1 MSRRQRS
8 RNASDDS
15 DQARIDGKGLEW
27 ALTQVR
33 EWRTLVGNRA
43 EIDGHLLARQMLRLA
58 ERGLQESLCGYVIL
72 GCEWMFRLRTS
83 GPQDAQ
89 IVLARIEGRLLPF
102 LGDEAWFVTEALAAS
117 IRKLLKHHRTLAGEW
132 EDEPG
137 RVVVTEPEAIG
148 IGRVRDLRVPPA
160 PSIPSRRGPAPKPAP
175 WIAGLIIEQLVEKGR
190 DEGAQSKPRIQDL
203 LVDLISSLCGRTI
216 EKQEYTARRRSFDD
230 QELGQFAEQFR
241 SSHELFVSWAPQS
254 PQPSQSEWFRVV
266 RKRLEEFGPRN
277 TFPYDLPTVAR
288 LVQAYRVPAP
298 RRLASSRRYPVRK
311 SSTGERRGT

>member
-1 MSRRQRS
+1 MSRRKRS
-8 RNASDDS
+8 RNASDES
-15 DQARIDGKGLEW
+15 DQARIDGEGLTW

-33 EWRTLVGNRA
+33 EWRRRVGNRA
-43 EIDGHLLARQMLRLA
+43 ELDGHLLARQMLRLA

-89 IVLARIEGRLLPF
+89 IVLARIEGRLLPI

-117 IRKLLKHHRTLAGEW
+117 IRKELKQHRTLAAEW
-132 EDEPG
+132 EDEPR
-137 RVVVTEPEAIG
+137 RVVVTEPDAIG
-148 IGRVRDLRVPPA
+148 IGRVRDLRLPPK

-175 WIAGLIIEQLVEKGR
+175 WIAGLIIEHLVANSRE
-190 DEGAQSKPRIQDL
+190 EGAQSTPRTLDV
-203 LVDLISSLCGRTI
+203 LVDLISALCGREI
-216 EKQEYTARRRSFDD
+216 EKQEYMARRRSFDD

-241 SSHELFVSWAPQS
+241 SQHELFVSWDHQS
-254 PQPSQSEWFRVV
+254 PQSNHLEWFRVV

-298 RRLASSRRYPVRK
+298 RRLASSRKYPVRK
-311 SSTGERRGT
+311 SSAGKRRGP

>member
-1 MSRRQRS
+1 
-8 RNASDDS
+8 
-15 DQARIDGKGLEW
+15 
-27 ALTQVR
+27 
-33 EWRTLVGNRA
+33 
-43 EIDGHLLARQMLRLA
+43 MLRLA

-89 IVLARIEGRLLPF
+89 IVLARIEGRLLPI

-117 IRKLLKHHRTLAGEW
+117 VRTLLKQHRTLAPEW
-132 EDEPG
+132 EDEPK
-137 RVVVTEPEAIG
+137 RVVVTEPGAIG
-148 IGRVRDLRVPPA
+148 IGRVRDLRLPPK

-175 WIAGLIIEQLVEKGR
+175 WIAGLIIEQLVDKGR
-190 DEGAQSKPRIQDL
+190 DDGAPSTPRTQDL
-203 LVDLISSLCGRTI
+203 LVDLISALCGRAI

-230 QELGQFAEQFR
+230 QELGQFAQKFR
-241 SSHELFVSWAPQS
+241 SSHELFVSWDRQS
-254 PQPSQSEWFRVV
+254 TQQSHSEWFRVV

-298 RRLASSRRYPVRK
+298 RRLASQGKYSARK
-311 SSTGERRGT
+311 SSAPKRPGT

>member
-1 MSRRQRS
+1 VSRRNRS

-15 DQARIDGKGLEW
+15 DQARIDGEGFEW

-33 EWRTLVGNRA
+33 EWRRRVGNRA

-89 IVLARIEGRLLPF
+89 IVLARIEGRLLPI
-102 LGDEAWFVTEALAAS
+102 LGDEAWFVTEALAVS
-117 IRKLLKHHRTLAGEW
+117 VRKVLKQHRTLAAEW
-132 EDEPG
+132 EDEPR

-148 IGRVRDLRVPPA
+148 IGRVRDLRLPPK

-190 DEGAQSKPRIQDL
+190 NEGAQSTPRTQDL

-216 EKQEYTARRRSFDD
+216 EKQEYTTRRRSFDD

-241 SSHELFVSWAPQS
+241 SSHELFVSWDPQP
-254 PQPSQSEWFRVV
+254 PQPSHPEWFRVV

-277 TFPYDLPTVAR
+277 TFPYDLQTVAKLFR
-288 LVQAYRVPAP
+288 ANRVPAP
-298 RRLASSRRYPVRK
+298 KRPASTRKYAKRK
-311 SSTGERRGT
+311 SSAPKRN

>member
-1 MSRRQRS
+1 MSRRKRS

-15 DQARIDGKGLEW
+15 DQTRIDGEGLEW

-33 EWRTLVGNRA
+33 EWRRRVGNRA
-43 EIDGHLLARQMLRLA
+43 EIDGHILARQMLRLA

-89 IVLARIEGRLLPF
+89 TVLARIEGRLLPI

-117 IRKLLKHHRTLAGEW
+117 VRKLLKQHRTLAAEW

-148 IGRVRDLRVPPA
+148 IGRVRDLRLPPK

-175 WIAGLIIEQLVEKGR
+175 WIAGLIIGQLVNKSR
-190 DEGAQSKPRIQDL
+190 DEGAQSTPRTQDL
-203 LVDLISSLCGRTI
+203 LVDLISALCGRPI

-241 SSHELFVSWAPQS
+241 STHELFVSWAPQT
-254 PQPSQSEWFRVV
+254 PQPSHPEWFRVV
-266 RKRLEEFGPRN
+266 RNRLEEFGPRN

-298 RRLASSRRYPVRK
+298 RRLA
-311 SSTGERRGT
+311 